1 MKRIGA
7 MAAVALIALLLALPL
22 GAAMAQ
28 DGELHI
34 WQRPRQQPCS
44 GW

>member
-22 GAAMAQ
+22 GAVMAQ
-28 DGELHI
+28 DGG
-34 WQRPRQQPCS
+34 PTPATSRQQPCS

>member
-28 DGELHI
+28 DGGGHRR
-34 WQRPRQQPCS
+34 QPARQQPCS